1 MDSGAKKSVYAALIG
16 NLLIAITKFVA
27 AFFTGSS
34 AMLSEAVHST
44 VDTGNEVLL
53 LYGMRQA
60 RKPPDEKFPFGHGKE
75 IYFWS
80 FVVAVLV
87 FALGAGISLYEGIQ
101 HIRHPSEIDN
111 PLVNYI
117 VLGLALVFESGSWY
131 VAYKQFSEDKG
142 EWTFLQAIHRGKD
155 PTVFTVLLE
164 DSAALLGL
172 IVALIGISLG
182 QWTGNPIYDGAAS
195 VVIGLILA
203 AVAIWLAYESKGL
216 LIGESAGREV
226 VAEIREL
233 IKSNPYVE
241 KVNEILSMHMGPD
254 FILINI
260 SLNVSPNADRAEVH
274 YLFDTIDDDIK
285 RQFPKVKR
293 VFIESVNDPM
303 SPRRS
308 GAEKNVGV

>member
-1 MDSGAKKSVYAALIG
+1 MDSGAKKSVYAALVG

-34 AMLSEAVHST
+34 AMLSEAVHSM

-60 RKPPDEKFPFGHGKE
+60 RQPADERFPFGHGKE

-87 FALGAGISLYEGIQ
+87 FAMGAGVSLYEGIV
-101 HIRHPSEIDN
+101 HIRHPSALAN

-117 VLGLALVFESGSWY
+117 VLGLALVFESFSWL
-131 VAYKQFSEDKG
+131 VAYKQFREEKG
-142 EWTFLQAIHRGKD
+142 EMTLLQAIHRGKD
-155 PTVFTVLLE
+155 PIVFTVLLE

-172 IVALIGISLG
+172 LVALAGISLG
-182 QWTGNPIYDGAAS
+182 QWTGNPVYDGAAS
-195 VVIGLILA
+195 IVIGVILA
-203 AVAIWLAYESKGL
+203 AVAFWLAYESKGL

-226 VAEIREL
+226 VAGIRAV
-233 IKSNPYVE
+233 IRNNPSVD

-254 FILINI
+254 FILVNI
-260 SLNVSPNADRAEVH
+260 SLNVSTEADRAQVH
-274 YLFDTIDDDIK
+274 FLFDTIDDDIK
-285 RQFPKVKR
+285 RQFPKVQR
-293 VFIESVNDPM
+293 VFIESVNDPVA
-303 SPRRS
+303 PRGGSVDKS
-308 GAEKNVGV
+308 GI